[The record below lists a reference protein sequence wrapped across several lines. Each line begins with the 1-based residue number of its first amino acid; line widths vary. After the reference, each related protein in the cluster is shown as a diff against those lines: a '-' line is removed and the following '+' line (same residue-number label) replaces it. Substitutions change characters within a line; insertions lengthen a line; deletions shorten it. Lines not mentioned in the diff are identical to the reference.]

1 MDDGAVDLSD
11 LAERI
16 DFIGPKIG
24 KLRGHNVVKVD
35 PNDPIAVS
43 KAKAAI
49 KDRHKS
55 WAGNKIDK
63 TGTGG
68 DGTHLLTVLRIPEFE
83 RYLRRRYGAEL
94 PDDDAGREDLVIL
107 LNHVAHNRTDP
118 RGKMLGYVL
127 KWAPWMPGNESEALV
142 DMILIAPRK
151 YGPKRLGELTRLTE
165 AERDQEDITTFRAF
179 DSTPESM
186 AENAKRKDAEYQ
198 KAKRDQ
204 KRSGRQRGKPR
215 LELSP
220 EQMAERIKAQNAERA
235 KRYRASRKNPSE
247 ALEPSSYAPDSIK
260 RDGFAVSRRGAPEA
274 RPPEPEPID
283 DDGMIEIEVEDLDG
297 TTIWIPVEIMEQRDT
312 A

>member
-1 MDDGAVDLSD
+1 VDDGAVDLSD

-165 AERDQEDITTFRAF
+165 AERDQRTSPRSAPSTAPPRAWRR
-179 DSTPESM
+179 TPS
-186 AENAKRKDAEYQ
+186 ARTPNTR
-198 KAKRDQ
+198 R
-204 KRSGRQRGKPR
+204 RSGIRSAPAA
-215 LELSP
+215 S
-220 EQMAERIKAQNAERA
+220 A
-235 KRYRASRKNPSE
+235 ASRG
-247 ALEPSSYAPDSIK
+247 SSCRRNRWRSA
-260 RDGFAVSRRGAPEA
+260 SRRKMPSAQSATVRHGKM
-274 RPPEPEPID
+274 R
-283 DDGMIEIEVEDLDG
+283 
-297 TTIWIPVEIMEQRDT
+297 RKH
-312 A
+312 